1 MSSNGPQVQPWAIP
15 RPRLIRAIDQAQGPL
30 VLLRAAAGYGKTVLA
45 AQWAAQRSGV
55 RWLEP
60 GDTLPGPGS
69 WSGELVLEGYRPGDA
84 RLDQALAALLET
96 LEPGARLFLLARAE
110 PSLPIARWLAE
121 GRVTLLEA
129 EELAFD
135 PDEATALLGRHAGE
149 HLEQVMQRSE
159 GWPLALRLMA
169 QALER
174 GGKADQVTGR
184 LPPLSDYLEAEVWS
198 ALTPAQRRF
207 LLRTAVLEELFPEEC
222 DGLLGRGNSAR
233 SLRALQAAGVPLR
246 PPGRVGQGYRY
257 PALFRDFLLSRL
269 DETPRERRELE
280 GRAARVLLRAF
291 QPFRAAPH
299 ALEAQDWE
307 LALTCLSQ
315 AADRVYRE
323 GQAATLE
330 TYLQRFP
337 EAYRERPEFLRIEA
351 YIAWG
356 AGNYAIALS
365 KATRAA
371 QSGDPDVRALALV
384 VVAGVHQAQGRW
396 GEEVATLEAALAAR
410 PRLPLTLGIV
420 RHLLGAAYLR
430 LGRLKEAEA
439 TLNQALEGFKPHQP
453 GYASVLGQLALLH
466 LARGRP
472 RAAAEGLEQAALM
485 QRRLG
490 NLRGEAVVL
499 YNLAIALNQAGMH
512 RRAQGA
518 LAQARR
524 LAEWVGLTHL
534 LALITRESADTLRDL
549 GEGSVELYH
558 QALAALEALQAS
570 AGLLHAYH
578 GLSVLHR
585 RRGEM
590 AAARRA
596 AGQALRFVASGD
608 PAFAGLV
615 RVHRAMLEGDAQA
628 LDSALAEVLEGPN
641 LYYQAQALLYAAS
654 RGRDP
659 TLRRR
664 ALELIEDQ
672 GFDHLLR
679 EEEDLLALPLRAEG
693 PSLSASTLAAGLELR
708 MLGGLELKGPGG
720 QPSQPPNLRPLAL
733 RLLAYLALRRGATL
747 NPEQIAEALWP
758 GSSEDMRPTL
768 QTLVWQL
775 RRALGSGIVLTYGG
789 GYCFDP
795 PYPVWTD
802 VEAFGEKLRQ
812 GRLAEAVAL
821 YRGELLPGVD
831 WAQLERQ
838 HLENRYLQALE
849 DLAEQE
855 AQRGNLEAAIAL
867 LERVIERDPLAEEAY
882 QRLIAWHQQAGRP
895 DVARRLRQ
903 EFSRALEA
911 EFEPGRL

>member
-1 MSSNGPQVQPWAIP
+1 MSSNGQGWAWAIP

-60 GDTLPGPGS
+60 GDVLPGGS
-69 WSGELVLEGYRPGDA
+69 GDVVFENYRPGDA
-84 RLDQALAALLET
+84 GLDRALIARLEG
-96 LEPGARLFLLARAE
+96 LEPGARLLLLARAE
-110 PSLPIARWLAE
+110 PSLPIPRWLAE
-121 GRVTLLEA
+121 GRATLLEA
-129 EELAFD
+129 EDLAFD
-135 PDEATALLGRHAGE
+135 PDEAAALLGRHAGE

-174 GGKADQVTGR
+174 GGTADQIAGR
-184 LPPLSDYLEAEVWS
+184 LPPLSDYLEAEVWP

-207 LLRTAVLEELFPEEC
+207 LLRTAVLEELFPQEC
-222 DGLLGRGNSAR
+222 DAVLGRSGSAR
-233 SLRALQAAGVPLR
+233 GLRAMQAAGVPLC
-246 PPGRVGQGYRY
+246 PPARVGQGYRY
-257 PALFRDFLLSRL
+257 PALFRDFLLSKL
-269 DETPRERRELE
+269 DETPKERRGLE
-280 GRAARVLLRAF
+280 AHAARVLLQAF

-330 TYLQRFP
+330 TCLQRFP
-337 EAYRERPEFLRIEA
+337 EDYRERPEFLRIEA

-356 AGNYAIALS
+356 SGNYAIALS

-371 QSGDPDVRALALV
+371 QAGDPDLRALALV

-396 GEEVATLEAALAAR
+396 SEEVATLEAALAAQ
-410 PRLPLTLGIV
+410 PRQPLTLGIV

-430 LGRLKEAEA
+430 LGRLEEAEA

-466 LARGRP
+466 LSRGRP
-472 RAAAEGLEQAALM
+472 RSAAEGLEQAALM

-524 LAEWVGLTHL
+524 LAERVGLTHL
-534 LALITRESADTLRDL
+534 LALIARESADTLRDV
-549 GEGSVELYH
+549 GEGSVEHYR

-578 GLSVLHR
+578 GLAVLHR

-596 AGQALRFVASGD
+596 AEQALRFAASGD
-608 PAFAGLV
+608 PAFVGLV

-628 LDSALAEVLEGPN
+628 LDPALAGVLKGPN

-654 RGRDP
+654 RGQDP
-659 TLRRR
+659 ALRQK
-664 ALELIEDQ
+664 ALELIEDE

-679 EEEDLLALPLRAEG
+679 EEEDLLAVRLGAEAS
-693 PSLSASTLAAGLELR
+693 SLSASTLAAGLELR
-708 MLGGLELKGPGG
+708 MLGGLELRAPGG
-720 QPSQPPNLRPLAL
+720 QPSGLRPLAL
-733 RLLAYLALRRGATL
+733 RLLAYLALRRGATVS
-747 NPEQIAEALWP
+747 PEQIAQALWP
-758 GSSEDMRPTL
+758 DSSEDMRPTL

-802 VEAFGEKLRQ
+802 VEAFSERLRQ

-821 YRGELLPGVD
+821 VQGELLPGVD

-855 AQRGNLEAAIAL
+855 AGRGSLEAAIAL

-882 QRLIAWHQQAGRP
+882 RRLICWHQQAGHP
-895 DVARRLRQ
+895 DAARRVRQ
-903 EFSRALEA
+903 EFSRVLEA
-911 EFEPGRL
+911 EFEPGKH

>member
-1 MSSNGPQVQPWAIP
+1 MSPNGPQVWTWAIP
-15 RPRLIRAIDQAQGPL
+15 RPRLIKAIDQAQGPL
-30 VLLRAAAGYGKTVLA
+30 VLLRAPAGYGKTVLA
-45 AQWAAQRSGV
+45 AQWAARRPGA

-60 GDTLPGPGS
+60 GDVLSDPGS
-69 WSGELVLEGYRPGDA
+69 WPGDLVLEGYRPGDA
-84 RLDQALAALLET
+84 GLDQALVALLEG
-96 LEPGARLFLLARAE
+96 LEPGARLLLLARAE

-121 GRVTLLEA
+121 GRVTRLEA

-135 PDEATALLGRHAGE
+135 PDEAARLLGRHAGE
-149 HLEQVMQRSE
+149 NLEGVMQRSE

-174 GGKADQVTGR
+174 GGAADQIAGR

-222 DGLLGRGNSAR
+222 DGLLERTGSAR
-233 SLRALQAAGVPLR
+233 ILRALQAAGVPLC
-246 PPGRVGQGYRY
+246 PPGKVGQGYRY
-257 PALFRDFLLSRL
+257 LALFRDFLLSKL

-280 GRAARVLLRAF
+280 GRAARVLLQAF
-291 QPFRAAPH
+291 QPFRATPH

-307 LALTCLSQ
+307 LALSCLSQ

-323 GQAATLE
+323 GQATTLE

-365 KATRAA
+365 KASRAA

-384 VVAGVHQAQGRW
+384 VVAGVQQAQGRW
-396 GEEVATLEAALAAR
+396 SEEVATLEAALAAR

-430 LGRLKEAEA
+430 LGRLEEAEA

-472 RAAAEGLEQAALM
+472 RAAAEGLERAALM

-490 NLRGEAVVL
+490 SLRGEAVVL

-524 LAEWVGLTHL
+524 LAERVGLTHL
-534 LALITRESADTLRDL
+534 LALIARESADTLRDL
-549 GEGSVELYH
+549 GEGSVEQYR

-585 RRGEM
+585 RQGEM

-615 RVHRAMLEGDAQA
+615 RVHQAMLEGDAQA
-628 LDSALAEVLEGPN
+628 LDSALAEVLRGPN

-659 TLRRR
+659 SLKQR
-664 ALELIEDQ
+664 ALELIEEQ

-679 EEEDLLALPLRAEG
+679 EEEDLLALALEAES

-708 MLGGLELKGPGG
+708 MLGGLELKAPGG
-720 QPSQPPNLRPLAL
+720 QPSNLRPLAL
-733 RLLAYLALRRGATL
+733 RLLAYLALHRGATL
-747 NPEQIAEALWP
+747 NPEHIAEALWP
-758 GSSEDMRPTL
+758 GSSQDMRPTL

-802 VEAFGEKLRQ
+802 AEAFGEKLRQ
-812 GRLAEAVAL
+812 GHLAEAVAL
-821 YRGELLPGVD
+821 YRGELLPGVE
-831 WAQLERQ
+831 WAELERQ

-855 AQRGNLEAAIAL
+855 AGRGELEAAIAL

-882 QRLIAWHQQAGRP
+882 RRLIAWHQQAGRP
-895 DVARRLRQ
+895 DAARRLRQ
-903 EFSRALEA
+903 EFSRVLEA
-911 EFEPGRL
+911 EFESGRL